1 MRKRNDQSDAGYSPR
16 DAGYSPR
23 DAAYAQRADADSSQ
37 DRLAVLIDA
46 DNAHA
51 GVIDGLLTEIARYG
65 VASVK
70 RIYGDWTQPQL
81 GSWKKVLL
89 EHSIVPVQQFAY
101 TKGKNATDSSL
112 IIDAMDLMYTR
123 RFDGFCLVSS
133 DSDFTR
139 LASRLREEGLL
150 VYGFGERKTPG
161 PFVSAC
167 DKFIYT
173 EVLRSPGAR
182 GRTLG
187 EAGAGGAAAGA
198 GAGAAAPGATGA
210 GRPGGRGAGKRA
222 NGAAAAPPAA
232 APSPSP
238 SGAVEQAP
246 AETGLLSKDDPA
258 ALVDLI
264 VSAIDA
270 VSDDSGWAGLGAVG
284 RTITKLRPDFDS
296 RLYGHRKFSDLVGSM
311 SERFELEERATGA
324 GKSIFVRLVPRAGKS
339 PAGKPAARKR
349 RSSAA
354 RKPAPP
360 GAET

>member
-1 MRKRNDQSDAGYSPR
+1 MRKRTDQS

-65 VASVK
+65 VSSVK

-182 GRTLG
+182 GRTAG
-187 EAGAGGAAAGA
+187 EAGASAGPGAAAGGGGA
-198 GAGAAAPGATGA
+198 GAGSSAPGAAGA
-210 GRPGGRGAGKRA
+210 GRPGGRDAGKRA

-232 APSPSP
+232 PPTA
-238 SGAVEQAP
+238 SGAVEQGP

-258 ALVDLI
+258 ALVGLI

-296 RLYGHRKFSDLVGSM
+296 RLYGHRKFSDLIGSM

-339 PAGKPAARKR
+339 PAAKPAARKR
-349 RSSAA
+349 RPSTA
-354 RKPAPP
+354 RKPAPQ
-360 GAET
+360 GAGE